1 MTSSNAGQITPPPAT
16 FPVVGIGASAGGLEA
31 LDALLATVPA
41 DVGMA
46 FVVVQHRSADHDG
59 SLAELLAHRC
69 PLPIETI
76 ADGQD
81 IQAGHVYVMPHDH
94 DVVIRG
100 RSLHLVPPLAV
111 LGMRLPV
118 DEFFRSLADD
128 CEQDAVGV
136 VLSGMG
142 TDGTLGLRAIRE
154 RAGATFA
161 QTPDTAK
168 FDGMPQHAVDA
179 GVVDLCEAPP
189 HLFASI
195 AEFLKHRPDP
205 SERAMGQL
213 AESLH
218 DKLGKVLGVLQ
229 SHTGHDFSQYKAT
242 TIARRIARRMAL
254 HHLDDIDDY
263 VQYLHEQPPEIERLF
278 SELLIGVTSFFRDPA
293 MWEQLRTEVLPLL
306 LRTHPPERPIR
317 AWVTG
322 CSSGEEAYTMAMVIT
337 EVLDAMA
344 LAARPAVQIFAT
356 DLDADA
362 IQRAR
367 RANYPLNIAADVSEA
382 RLRRFFVYEER
393 GYRVAK
399 PIRDLVVFATQNVLA
414 DPPFTKLDLVSC
426 RNLLIYLNPAAQ
438 QRLLSLFHYSL
449 NANGAL
455 VLGSAESIGAT
466 TSLFAPFAGSTRLY
480 RRLQSALPT
489 DHLPIPV
496 TTPASSPLRRAGPVE
511 LPVAPVST
519 FQSVVDRLLLSRFA
533 PTAVLVGAQG
543 DIQYVSGRTGRYLE
557 PATGRANWNLL
568 AMAREGLRTPLT
580 EGLRRAARQQAPVT
594 LVNLQVIGEAGTTLV
609 DVVVEPL
616 TAAVGLEGMLLV
628 LFREPERT
636 SADGAGDGHRPTAVE
651 EDRINGLAE
660 ELKHTLDELRSARE
674 SMQLS
679 QEELKSANEEL
690 QSTNEELQSTN
701 EELTTSKEEVQS
713 MNDELQ
719 RVNHD
724 LLAKIDQLTLAGSD
738 MANLLNSTNI
748 ATLVLDNELLVRRF
762 TTQMGSIIKLRD
774 GDVGRPVTDI
784 ASTVSLAD
792 LAKDAEEALRTLAA
806 VEREIAA
813 SDGRWFTVRVMPY
826 RTHDDRIDGVVLT
839 FTDVTRAKHLEDQ
852 LRQVQGGTA

>member
-1 MTSSNAGQITPPPAT
+1 MAPPAT

-31 LDALLATVPA
+31 LEAFFASVPA

-46 FVVVQHRSADHDG
+46 FVVVQHRSPDHDG
-59 SLAELLAHRC
+59 SIAELLAHRC
-69 PLPIETI
+69 PLPVGMII
-76 ADGQD
+76 DGQV
-81 IQAGHVYVMPHDH
+81 IEAGHVYVMPHDH

-100 RSLHLVPPLAV
+100 RSLYLVPPLAV
-111 LGMRLPV
+111 RGMRLPV
-118 DEFFRSLADD
+118 DEFFRSLAED
-128 CEQDAVGV
+128 CQQDAVGV

-142 TDGTLGLRAIRE
+142 SDGTLGLRAIRE

-168 FDGMPQHAVDA
+168 FDGMPQYAVDA
-179 GVVDLCEAPP
+179 GVVDLCEAPT

-195 AEFLKHRPDP
+195 AEFLRHRPDP
-205 SERAMGQL
+205 SERAMGTL
-213 AESLH
+213 AESMH
-218 DKLGKVLGVLQ
+218 DKLDKALRVLR

-263 VQYLHEQPPEIERLF
+263 VQYLLEQPMEIDRLF

-293 MWEQLRTEVLPLL
+293 MWEQLRSEVLPL

-356 DLDADA
+356 DLDAKA

-367 RANYPLNIAADVSEA
+367 RATYPPNIAADVSEA
-382 RLRRFFVYEER
+382 RLRRFFVNDER

-414 DPPFTKLDLVSC
+414 DPPFTKLDLLSC

-449 NANGAL
+449 NANGTL

-466 TSLFAPFAGSTRLY
+466 TSLFAPFSGSTRLY
-480 RRLQSALPT
+480 RRLQSALPA

-496 TTPASSPLRRAGPVE
+496 TTPAASPQRPAGPVE
-511 LPVAPVST
+511 VPVAPVST
-519 FQSVVDRLLLSRFA
+519 SQGVVDRLLLSRYA
-533 PTAVLVGAQG
+533 PTAVLVGTEG

-557 PATGRANWNLL
+557 PAVGRANWNLL

-580 EGLRRAARQQAPVT
+580 EGLRRAARQQTPVT
-594 LVNLQVIGEAGTTLV
+594 LSNLQVTGDVGTTSV

-628 LFREPERT
+628 LFREPERLP
-636 SADGAGDGHRPTAVE
+636 ADASGDGRRPTAAD

-679 QEELKSANEEL
+679 QEELKSSNEEL

-719 RVNHD
+719 RVNHE
-724 LLAKIDQLTLAGSD
+724 LLAKIDQLSLAGSD
-738 MANLLNSTNI
+738 MTNLLNSTNI
-748 ATLVLDNELLVRRF
+748 ATLFLDKGLLVRRF
-762 TTQMGSIIKLRD
+762 TTPMGGIIKLRD
-774 GDVGRPVTDI
+774 GDVGRPVTEI
-784 ASTVSLAD
+784 AATVSLAD
-792 LAKDAEEALRTLAA
+792 LAKDAEEVLRTLAA
-806 VEREIAA
+806 AEREIAA

-839 FTDVTRAKHLEDQ
+839 FSDITKAKQLEDQ